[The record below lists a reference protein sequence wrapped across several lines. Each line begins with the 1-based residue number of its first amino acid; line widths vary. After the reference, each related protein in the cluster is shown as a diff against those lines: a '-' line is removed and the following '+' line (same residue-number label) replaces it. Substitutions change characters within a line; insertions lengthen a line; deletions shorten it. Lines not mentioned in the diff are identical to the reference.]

1 MVYTWAIPCLDPLFS
16 LQRSMGKTFKRQE
29 SSKVCKA
36 LRVLL
41 SGIKGKL
48 QAKRCML
55 WAHRNNEVLKMFQT
69 HHKLHVG
76 FCLNTNQLWDTP
88 ALSYDG

>member
-1 MVYTWAIPCLDPLFS
+1 MEIYAFGGEDEHIFCYFPTLGHQLHKRFFKGYRMVNTWAIPCLDPLFS

-29 SSKVCKA
+29 SSKVCKT

-48 QAKRCML
+48 RA
-55 WAHRNNEVLKMFQT
+55 
-69 HHKLHVG
+69 
-76 FCLNTNQLWDTP
+76 
-88 ALSYDG
+88 